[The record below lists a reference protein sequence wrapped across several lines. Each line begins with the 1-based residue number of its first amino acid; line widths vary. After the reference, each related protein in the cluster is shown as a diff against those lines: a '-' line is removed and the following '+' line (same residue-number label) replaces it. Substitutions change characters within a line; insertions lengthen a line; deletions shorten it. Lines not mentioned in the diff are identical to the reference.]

1 VLLDPA
7 FPHPLLGSVH
17 MTSSILVP
25 DPGRLCAARGAG
37 QVRAEWSPAD
47 CESHQRGTVSSVA
60 LTLYE
65 EELTGGD
72 RAGGGRDNAVPLW
85 RGVSRILFF
94 HRGGRKTPSTTH
106 QLQSPSPP
114 TAEPT
119 LPLVTSLALTQN
131 LTRHWSAL
139 SGDINPIHVHPMGA
153 RLLGFRGPAGN
164 GQVVAHGMALLH
176 AAMPALLERAAA
188 AAGPLLG
195 LLPAP
200 SADPSQRM
208 RALRLADCRIDVA
221 FVRPVFLPGTVF
233 VHARPTAAAAAAAV
247 AAGAVTE
254 APHASA
260 QAVAAVE
267 CPFQL
272 AAVVDRKGLIKV
284 CIEGKVALLAS
295 PAAADTAL

>member
-1 VLLDPA
+1 
-7 FPHPLLGSVH
+7 
-17 MTSSILVP
+17 M
-25 DPGRLCAARGAG
+25 
-37 QVRAEWSPAD
+37 
-47 CESHQRGTVSSVA
+47 
-60 LTLYE
+60 
-65 EELTGGD
+65 
-72 RAGGGRDNAVPLW
+72 
-85 RGVSRILFF
+85 LFF
-94 HRGGRKTPSTTH
+94 HRGGRKTPSIAH
-106 QLQSPSPP
+106 QLQSPTPP

-119 LPLVTSLALTQN
+119 LPLVMSLALTQN

-139 SGDINPIHVHPMGA
+139 SGDINPIHVHPVGA
-153 RLLGFRGPAGN
+153 RLLGFRGPAGS

-176 AAMPALLERAAA
+176 AAMPALLELAAA

-195 LLPAP
+195 LPPAP
-200 SADPSQRM
+200 SADPSQLM

-233 VHARPTAAAAAAAV
+233 VHARATAAAAAVDADAV
-247 AAGAVTE
+247 QE

-272 AAVVDRKGLIKV
+272 AAVVDRKGVIKV

-295 PAAADTAL
+295 PAAAETAL